1 MREYPSTTGAL
12 TDMNKREL
20 ARQLARN
27 TGVSR
32 GEAADQI
39 DRMVTDVLTKLRSGR
54 SADLPE
60 FGRFAVNEAG
70 QIEFSPKP
78 GKSKTGVPQK

>member
-1 MREYPSTTGAL
+1 
-12 TDMNKREL
+12 MNKREL

-39 DRMVTDVLTKLRSGR
+39 DRMVNDVLKQLRSGH
-54 SADLPE
+54 SADLPG

-78 GKSKTGVPQK
+78 GKSKTGGRLNE